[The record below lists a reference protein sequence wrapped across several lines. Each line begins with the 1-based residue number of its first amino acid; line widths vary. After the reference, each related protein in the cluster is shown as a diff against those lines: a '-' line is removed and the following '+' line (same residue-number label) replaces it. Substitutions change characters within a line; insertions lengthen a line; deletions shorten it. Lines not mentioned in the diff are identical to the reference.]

1 MRLGGKIPVQTN
13 RSEPNDLCPMPMPT
27 QGDQFGNYFKPP
39 PCQSRTRLHKSC
51 IMQENSNSPPE
62 QSAQEQSATGTPGDA
77 TPSPIA
83 ELEKKLKEAEQK
95 HVYLYA
101 EFENFKKRAL
111 REQQETIKFGWKN
124 VAANLLEVLD
134 NFERALTFAKPEGD
148 PDLVSGLKM
157 VSQQFK
163 SVLEKQGVTE
173 IQTADQA
180 FNPELHE
187 AVGQIPSEKA
197 AGIIV
202 QEQQKGYTLHGRLL
216 RPSRVL
222 ISTGP
227 TNSVH

>member
-1 MRLGGKIPVQTN
+1 
-13 RSEPNDLCPMPMPT
+13 
-27 QGDQFGNYFKPP
+27 
-39 PCQSRTRLHKSC
+39 
-51 IMQENSNSPPE
+51 MQENQNPSPE
-62 QSAQEQSATGTPGDA
+62 QTAQENPSEANASGATAPNA
-77 TPSPIA
+77 TTEITL

-134 NFERALTFAKPEGD
+134 NFERALTFAKPDGD
-148 PDLVSGLKM
+148 PDLVTGLKM

-187 AVGQIPSEKA
+187 AVGQIPSEKP

>member
-1 MRLGGKIPVQTN
+1 
-13 RSEPNDLCPMPMPT
+13 
-27 QGDQFGNYFKPP
+27 
-39 PCQSRTRLHKSC
+39 
-51 IMQENSNSPPE
+51 MQENQNPSPE
-62 QSAQEQSATGTPGDA
+62 QTAQENPSEATASGAAAPNA
-77 TPSPIA
+77 TTETTL

-111 REQQETIKFGWKN
+111 REQQEMIKFGWKN

-134 NFERALTFAKPEGD
+134 NFERALAFAKPDGD

-173 IQTADQA
+173 IATADQA

-197 AGIIV
+197 AGVIV